1 MTSFSERARELM
13 AQQGVSLRELAR
25 RAHYDKA
32 HVSRV
37 LNGHKP
43 PTPAL
48 AARLDAALDA
58 GGALSALAD
67 ERLGRATEHP
77 EQVDTEALDG
87 LAGMLAAA
95 RRLEDA
101 TCATTVL
108 PVVGE
113 YLNLAK
119 RFAQQARSGVRAAA
133 VGLAAELHQ
142 YAGWLQVSLKR
153 WQQAEQHL
161 NRAVLLGLEA
171 NDPLRTA
178 NGLSFAAYAAL
189 RRGNLSRAGALSEAA
204 GRDSRVDPGLRTY
217 VTYQRAEILAHN
229 RDKATAR
236 RLLGAAESMV
246 EQLPNPTELPAS
258 GYWYI
263 PAFFRGCHA
272 FALGALGEHATA
284 KRIMAESLDE
294 LPPELRNAEWTE
306 RRRTFIS

>member
-13 AQQGVSLRELAR
+13 TQQGVSLRELAR

-43 PTPAL
+43 STLAL
-48 AARLDAALDA
+48 ASRLDAALDA
-58 GGALSALAD
+58 GGTLSALAD
-67 ERLGRATEHP
+67 ERLGLATEHP
-77 EQVDTEALDG
+77 ERVDTEALDS

-95 RRLEDA
+95 RRLEDVTSA
-101 TCATTVL
+101 ATVL

-119 RFAQQARSGVRAAA
+119 RFAQQARTGLRAAA

-142 YAGWLQVSLKR
+142 YAGWLQVPLKR
-153 WQQAEQHL
+153 WQQAEQNL
-161 NRAVLLGLEA
+161 NRAVMLGLEA
-171 NDPLRTA
+171 NDPQRTA
-178 NGLSFAAYAAL
+178 TGLSFAAYAAL
-189 RRGNLSRAGALSEAA
+189 RRGDLDRAGALSEAA

-229 RDKATAR
+229 SDKATAR
-236 RLLGAAESMV
+236 RLLGTAETMV

-272 FALGALGEHATA
+272 FALGALGERTTA
-284 KRIMAESLDE
+284 KRIMTESLEE

-306 RRRTFIS
+306 RRRTFIA